1 MDLHFASGS
10 ALYNI
15 GVEAG
20 SLLEPSEVT
29 AKTKTAG
36 EGGGAMGHSP
46 ESTIT
51 SLRVIYPSKEGD
63 ESSSSSS
70 SSSGSSSSSSS
81 SSGSSS
87 TNKMRVVTAG
97 SDSRIIFWE
106 QVKLVTYF
114 LNYLLPIYIIVE
126 YLPI

>member
-51 SLRVIYPSKEGD
+51 SLRVIYPSKKGD
-63 ESSSSSS
+63 ESSSIS

-81 SSGSSS
+81 
-87 TNKMRVVTAG
+87 TNKMRVVTTG

-106 QVKLVTYF
+106 QVKLVTHF
-114 LNYLLPIYIIVE
+114 LNHLLPIYIIVE
-126 YLPI
+126 HLPI